1 MIRVTHPQDF
11 WSGLLFMS
19 IGGAAAYMSR
29 DFVFGTMTRMGP
41 GFLPTVLAWLLIGIG
56 AFVAF
61 RGLALTGPR
70 IQPSTWR
77 PQIVIVVAIV
87 LFALL
92 IERVG
97 LIPTVFI
104 VTNVASVAAT
114 EFKFRDSLFLSAGL
128 SIACYLVFIT
138 MLGLPLV
145 GVAWNP

>member
-128 SIACYLVFIT
+128 AIACYLVFIT

>member
-19 IGGAAAYMSR
+19 IGAAAAYMSR

-41 GFLPTVLAWLLIGIG
+41 GFLPTVLAWLLITIG
-56 AFVAF
+56 AFVTF
-61 RGLALTGPR
+61 RGLALTGSR
-70 IQPSTWR
+70 IEPSTWR
-77 PQIVIVVAIV
+77 PQIVIVIAIV

-114 EFKFRDSLFLSAGL
+114 EFRFRDSLFLSVGL
-128 SIACYLVFIT
+128 SVACYLVFIT

>member
-19 IGGAAAYMSR
+19 IGAAAAYLGR

-41 GFLPTVLAWLLIGIG
+41 GFLPTVLAWLLIAIG
-56 AFVAF
+56 AFVAA
-61 RGLALTGPR
+61 RGLTLKGSR
-70 IQPSTWR
+70 IEPSTWR
-77 PQIVIVVAIV
+77 PQIVIVIAIV
-87 LFALL
+87 LFALM

-97 LIPTVFI
+97 LVPTVFV
-104 VTNVASVAAT
+104 VTNVASIAAT
-114 EFKFRDSLFLSAGL
+114 EFRFRDSLLLSAGL
-128 SIACYLVFIT
+128 SVACYLVFVT